1 MSSNTYYH
9 IPRTEESR
17 IFFANNEK
25 FTTRENVFGATFIE
39 ILSYHVLIDLDK
51 GKGKL

>member
-25 FTTRENVFGATFIE
+25 FTTRENVFGATE
-39 ILSYHVLIDLDK
+39 ILSYHILIDLDK